1 MKYFCKISNAASDY
15 DKFKEND
22 LLAASVDLKSSVARL
37 FSTEDRSEKLD
48 QCSLKE
54 IEFRAIDKLIEMIA
68 NDERLDDLQ
77 SSYKLNLSRRYRNL
91 DEWKIEIEVID

>member
-1 MKYFCKISNAASDY
+1 MKYFCKISNATSDY

-54 IEFRAIDKLIEMIA
+54 IEFRSIDKMIETIA

-77 SSYKLNLSRRYRNL
+77 SSYKLNLSGRYRDL

>member
-1 MKYFCKISNAASDY
+1 MKYFCKISNATSDY

-22 LLAASVDLKSSVARL
+22 LLAASVDLKSSVSRL
-37 FSTEDRSEKLD
+37 FSTEDCSEKLD

-54 IEFRAIDKLIEMIA
+54 IEFRSIDKMIETIA

-77 SSYKLNLSRRYRNL
+77 SSYKLDLSGRYRNL

>member
-1 MKYFCKISNAASDY
+1 MKYFCKISNATSDY

-54 IEFRAIDKLIEMIA
+54 IEFRSIDKMIETIA

-77 SSYKLNLSRRYRNL
+77 SSYRLNLSGRYRNL

>member
-1 MKYFCKISNAASDY
+1 MKYFCKISNATSDY

-22 LLAASVDLKSSVARL
+22 LLAASVDLKSSVSRL

-54 IEFRAIDKLIEMIA
+54 IEFRSIDKMIETIA

-77 SSYKLNLSRRYRNL
+77 SSYKLNLSGRYRDL

>member
-1 MKYFCKISNAASDY
+1 MKYFCKISNATSDY

-22 LLAASVDLKSSVARL
+22 LLAASVDLKSSLSRL
-37 FSTEDRSEKLD
+37 FSTEDLSERVD

-54 IEFRAIDKLIEMIA
+54 IEFRSIDKMIDQII
-68 NDERLDDLQ
+68 NDEALNDLQ
-77 SSYKLNLSRRYRNL
+77 SSYKLSLSGRYRDL

>member
-1 MKYFCKISNAASDY
+1 MKYFCKISNSTSDY

-22 LLAASVDLKSSVARL
+22 LLATSVDLKSSLSRL
-37 FSTEDRSEKLD
+37 FSAEDLSEKLD

-54 IEFRAIDKLIEMIA
+54 IEFRSIDKLIDQIF
-68 NDERLDDLQ
+68 NDESLNDLQ
-77 SSYKLNLSRRYRNL
+77 SSYQLDLSGRYRDL

>member
-1 MKYFCKISNAASDY
+1 MKYFCKISNATSDY

-54 IEFRAIDKLIEMIA
+54 IEFRSIDKLIEMIA

-77 SSYKLNLSRRYRNL
+77 SSYKLNLSGRYRDL

>member
-1 MKYFCKISNAASDY
+1 MKYFCKISNATSDY

-54 IEFRAIDKLIEMIA
+54 IEFRSIDKLIEMIA

-77 SSYKLNLSRRYRNL
+77 SSYKLNLSGRYRNL

>member
-1 MKYFCKISNAASDY
+1 MKYFCKISNATSDY

-22 LLAASVDLKSSVARL
+22 LLAASVDLKSSVAKL

-54 IEFRAIDKLIEMIA
+54 IEFRSIDKMIDQII
-68 NDERLDDLQ
+68 NDESLNDLQ
-77 SSYKLNLSRRYRNL
+77 SSYRLDLSGRYRDL

>member
-1 MKYFCKISNAASDY
+1 MKYFCKISNATSDY

-54 IEFRAIDKLIEMIA
+54 IEFRSIDKMIETIA

-77 SSYKLNLSRRYRNL
+77 SSYKLNLSGRYRDL
-91 DEWKIEIEVID
+91 DKWKIEIEVID

>member
-1 MKYFCKISNAASDY
+1 MKYFCKISNATSDY

-37 FSTEDRSEKLD
+37 FSTEDLSEKLD

-54 IEFRAIDKLIEMIA
+54 IEFRAIDKMIETIA

-77 SSYKLNLSRRYRNL
+77 SSYKLNLSGRYRNL

>member
-1 MKYFCKISNAASDY
+1 MKYFCKISNATSDY

-54 IEFRAIDKLIEMIA
+54 IEFRSIDKMIETIA

-77 SSYKLNLSRRYRNL
+77 SSYKLDLSGRYRNL

>member
-1 MKYFCKISNAASDY
+1 MKYFCKISNATSDY

-22 LLAASVDLKSSVARL
+22 LLAASVDLKSSMSRL
-37 FSTEDRSEKLD
+37 FSAEDLSERID

-54 IEFRAIDKLIEMIA
+54 IEFRSIDKLIDQIL
-68 NDERLDDLQ
+68 NDESLNDLQ
-77 SSYKLNLSRRYRNL
+77 SSYQLDLSGRYRDL